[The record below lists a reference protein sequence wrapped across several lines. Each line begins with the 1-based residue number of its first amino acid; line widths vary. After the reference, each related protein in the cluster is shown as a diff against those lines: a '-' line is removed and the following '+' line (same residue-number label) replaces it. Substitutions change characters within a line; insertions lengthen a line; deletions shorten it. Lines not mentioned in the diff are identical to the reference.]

1 MPMYYLRCHKLVTGV
16 MLFVMFLLV
25 LLNTRETVCALC
37 SLCVN
42 ETPVPASSVLRIAS
56 FISLFFRQNFCN
68 SGVAVQCG
76 SGVAWCGLQTP
87 DCVTRPVNIRPCNT
101 TPPAIINV
109 AAAPTPPPV
118 VWWSQPRLIVHI
130 VEWF

>member
-1 MPMYYLRCHKLVTGV
+1 MYYLRCHKLVTGV

-56 FISLFFRQNFCN
+56 FISLFLQLRCCSAVREW
-68 SGVAVQCG
+68 SGVV
-76 SGVAWCGLQTP
+76 WCGLQTP